1 MGKREVVLVWGTEWE
16 RGKYTSGRT
25 EQLRVGIDHLDQI
38 ESSGRQGRDRGREAD
53 READREAER
62 QRGRQRG
69 TETEA

>member
-1 MGKREVVLVWGTEWE
+1 MGKGEVVSVGGTEWE
-16 RGKYTSGRT
+16 RGKCMSGRT

-53 READREAER
+53 REAER
-62 QRGRQRG
+62 QRGKQRG